1 MPPAIS
7 ACGQRPPVHV
17 LHIPVCI
24 FFSAAGAPLP
34 CRTAGKHAPPIGS
47 EIERGIANPTVL
59 TLEKIS
65 NYFSI
70 PLSRLLAPEEDSA
83 NTALLKAE
91 LHARIAAMD
100 STAQLR
106 TVLKFVSNL

>member
-1 MPPAIS
+1 MSNNLHFLAKEVRELRKQAGLSQENFAERTNVSLALIS
-7 ACGQRPPVHV
+7 
-17 LHIPVCI
+17 
-24 FFSAAGAPLP
+24 
-34 CRTAGKHAPPIGS
+34 
-47 EIERGIANPTVL
+47 ANPTVL

-83 NTALLKAE
+83 NTAMLKAE

-106 TVLKFVSNL
+106 TVLKFVSSL

>member
-1 MPPAIS
+1 MS
-7 ACGQRPPVHV
+7 NN
-17 LHIPVCI
+17 LHFLAKEVRELRKQ
-24 FFSAAGAPLP
+24 AGLSQENFAE
-34 CRTAGKHAPPIGS
+34 RTNVSLALIS

-83 NTALLKAE
+83 NTAMLKAE

-106 TVLKFVSNL
+106 TVLKFVSSL